1 MKHPIGIIP
10 IVSLVIA
17 SSATAQGLLEV
28 APRSADRDSI
38 PLTFTVGSEVGWDSN
53 VNSASTNEQDSVYV
67 SGNLGTEFA
76 NNNERTSVVIGASG
90 GIFYYFDQAPE
101 RDDTLYNAR
110 VSLYVSHA
118 VSERLRITNNAY
130 VAYEIEPDYV
140 IGESLSRR
148 SDQYFYAYENFTVA
162 YDLTDRIT
170 STTGGTVNYITYEE
184 NDVSTTEDRI
194 TYGFSQNLRYAL
206 AENLGV
212 NATYRYSYTDY
223 ESGTSTMSHQA
234 LVGMDYSLD
243 EQTTAVFRVG
253 AEFRM
258 SDDFGDSTKP
268 YFEGALTRQVTDV
281 LTFSWLHRLGF
292 EDSELQ
298 QGVTNSRYAY
308 RTSMS
313 VRYQMTEKLAL
324 STSGVYSYA
333 DLDGPTSRTDNIF
346 AANVGLNYALTQ
358 ALNLGVGYSFNM
370 VSSDDEFRDYN
381 RHRVNASVSASF

>member
-170 STTGGTVNYITYEE
+170 
-184 NDVSTTEDRI
+184 
-194 TYGFSQNLRYAL
+194 
-206 AENLGV
+206 
-212 NATYRYSYTDY
+212 
-223 ESGTSTMSHQA
+223 
-234 LVGMDYSLD
+234 
-243 EQTTAVFRVG
+243 
-253 AEFRM
+253 
-258 SDDFGDSTKP
+258 
-268 YFEGALTRQVTDV
+268 
-281 LTFSWLHRLGF
+281 
-292 EDSELQ
+292 
-298 QGVTNSRYAY
+298 
-308 RTSMS
+308 
-313 VRYQMTEKLAL
+313 
-324 STSGVYSYA
+324 
-333 DLDGPTSRTDNIF
+333 
-346 AANVGLNYALTQ
+346 
-358 ALNLGVGYSFNM
+358 
-370 VSSDDEFRDYN
+370 
-381 RHRVNASVSASF
+381 